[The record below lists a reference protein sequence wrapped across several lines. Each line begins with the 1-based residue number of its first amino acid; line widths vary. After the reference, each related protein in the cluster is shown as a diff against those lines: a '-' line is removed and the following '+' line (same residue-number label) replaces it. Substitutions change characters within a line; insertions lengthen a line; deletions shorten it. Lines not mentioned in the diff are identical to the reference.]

1 MSNEC
6 DFGMLVTGKRKN
18 IEEFLEVIEFF
29 YNINFEQTN
38 EIDEIDL
45 LDKIQANKLKRH
57 IWTTT
62 VTSINKDIFT
72 RFDEKSDD
80 DITTYEIDGY
90 CKWSIYHSMLEG
102 EGTYYDSSKGMNQ
115 STMSSL
121 IQESKLLNLVIE
133 CYGDEDGIGIKEYL
147 LIKFGDI
154 EKYELN
160 NFTSK
165 DLEISEVEWKY
176 KFYED
181 LFY

>member
-1 MSNEC
+1 
-6 DFGMLVTGKRKN
+6 
-18 IEEFLEVIEFF
+18 
-29 YNINFEQTN
+29 
-38 EIDEIDL
+38 
-45 LDKIQANKLKRH
+45 
-57 IWTTT
+57 
-62 VTSINKDIFT
+62 
-72 RFDEKSDD
+72 
-80 DITTYEIDGY
+80 
-90 CKWSIYHSMLEG
+90 MLEG